1 MLIPCHCLF
10 HQHLNLLICTCALV
24 FNICSFNPVFHTSS
38 SSLFHT
44 CSSHLFTHVLP
55 INVSHMIHSSVSH
68 LFFTPVLHLF
78 NIFSKLAPRSDYS
91 LLTTQESEATGEY
104 AFFLHTHVLNM
115 FFTPVFHMCSSHLPY
130 FKHLLHTCSFVRCSG
145 RTPSRNKCLFHT
157 WLRMCF
163 TPFSD
168 P

>member
-1 MLIPCHCLF
+1 MLISYHCLF
-10 HQHLNLLICTCALV
+10 HLHLNQLICTCALCLTSALSPPCFTHLLHTCFIHV
-24 FNICSFNPVFHTSS
+24 LQPCITCSSHF
-38 SSLFHT
+38 FHT
-44 CSSHLFTHVLP
+44 CSSHFFIHVLP

-68 LFFTPVLHLF
+68 LFFTPVFHTC
-78 NIFSKLAPRSDYS
+78 
-91 LLTTQESEATGEY
+91 LTH
-104 AFFLHTHVLNM
+104 FLHTHVSNM

-130 FKHLLHTCSFVRCSG
+130 FIHLLHTCSFVRCSG
-145 RTPSRNKCLFHT
+145 RTSSRNKCLFHT